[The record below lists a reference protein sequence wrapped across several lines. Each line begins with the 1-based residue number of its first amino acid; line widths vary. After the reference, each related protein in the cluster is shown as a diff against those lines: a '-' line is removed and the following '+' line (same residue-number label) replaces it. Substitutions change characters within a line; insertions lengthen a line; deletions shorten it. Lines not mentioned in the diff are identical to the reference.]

1 MVRVKICGVT
11 SARDARA
18 ACDLGAYALGFN
30 FYEKSPRVI
39 APAEA
44 WKLRQSLPQDVE
56 AVGVFVNWKPTAV
69 VALAE
74 ALQLSAV
81 QLHGDECPRHATFC
95 AKRVPV
101 IKAFRVTSDLSL
113 GDLAKFRRVSGFL
126 LDGARAG
133 QYGGTGCTPDW
144 SFARRAAAT
153 RPIILAGG
161 LTPENVAEA
170 ILAVRPQ
177 AVDVASGV
185 ESMPGRK
192 DHRKMREFLREVER
206 ANRVLADSSARE
218 RASMDVK

>member
-1 MVRVKICGVT
+1 MVHVKICGVT
-11 SARDARA
+11 NARDARA
-18 ACDLGAYALGFN
+18 AYELGAYALGFN

-44 WKLRQSLPQDVE
+44 WKLRQSLPADVE

-81 QLHGDECPRHATFC
+81 QLHGDECPRDAAFC
-95 AKRVPV
+95 AKRIPV
-101 IKAFRVTSDLSL
+101 IKAFRVTQELSL
-113 GDLAKFRRVSGFL
+113 AELAKFRRVSGFL
-126 LDGARAG
+126 LDAVRAG
-133 QYGGTGCTPDW
+133 QYGGTGRTADW

-170 ILAVRPQ
+170 ILAVQPQ

-185 ESMPGRK
+185 ESGPGTK
-192 DHRKMREFLREVER
+192 DHGKMREFFHEVER
-206 ANRVLADSSARE
+206 ANRELADAGGHE
-218 RASMDVK
+218 GASMGVK